1 MDNSETQFALLF
13 INKQQVKILAKQG
26 AEEDFRKLGDLQKKP
41 IRAALPR
48 QESTVLKLI
57 KASLVRLA
65 EYIQQYFTSEEQ
77 FMKANQNNE
86 YRDIPLGVLITLP
99 STHPIIRRKNNHHM
113 NTVEN
118 TMHGCRRIADLHLAC
133 GAPRPPAPAGVA
145 PSRSDAARESG
156 A

>member
-1 MDNSETQFALLF
+1 
-13 INKQQVKILAKQG
+13 
-26 AEEDFRKLGDLQKKP
+26 
-41 IRAALPR
+41 
-48 QESTVLKLI
+48 LKLI

-65 EYIQQYFTSEEQ
+65 EYIQQYFTSKEQ

-99 STHPIIRRKNNHHM
+99 STRPIIRRKNNHYM

-118 TMHGCRRIADLHLAC
+118 TMHGCRRIADFHLAC
-133 GAPRPPAPAGVA
+133 GAPHPPAGVA
-145 PSRSDAARESG
+145 PSRSDAAHESG